1 MIIGDAIYK
10 NVYLSPKYAH
20 TTYDTHI
27 YLSKQIFDNIFQ
39 GMQPIQMDIK
49 ISELI
54 AKDPY
59 TFERAGITNQNV
71 QKPYLWINMVKEFD
85 TLASNFSFNQ
95 RLHIIGN
102 IRACIK

>member
-1 MIIGDAIYK
+1 
-10 NVYLSPKYAH
+10 
-20 TTYDTHI
+20 
-27 YLSKQIFDNIFQ
+27 
-39 GMQPIQMDIK
+39 MDIK

-54 AKDPY
+54 AKEPY

-71 QKPYLWINMVKEFD
+71 HEPYLWINMIKEFD